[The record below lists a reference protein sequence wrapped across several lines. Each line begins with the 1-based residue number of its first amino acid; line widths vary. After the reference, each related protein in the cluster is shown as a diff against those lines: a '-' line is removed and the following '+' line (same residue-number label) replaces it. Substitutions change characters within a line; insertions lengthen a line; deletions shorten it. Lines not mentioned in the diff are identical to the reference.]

1 MKFLGF
7 VADPGKGDTPKAVEN
22 VAEYEIIV
30 EGHLDDHWPI
40 WFDGLKI
47 EALPGG
53 YICISGEF
61 LDQPALHG
69 VLERIRDLN
78 LVVALVKRK
87 SRAMRS

>member
-1 MKFLGF
+1 MKFLDF
-7 VADPGKGDTPKAVEN
+7 MADPSKGDTPKAGQK

-53 YICISGEF
+53 YVCISGEF
-61 LDQPALHG
+61 LDQSALHG
-69 VLERIRDLN
+69 ILERIRDLN
-78 LVVALVKRK
+78 LVVTLVKRK
-87 SRAMRS
+87 YPTIRS